1 MSYHIIY
8 DGNCN
13 LCVTFTK
20 LLSQYDRGELFN
32 YVPMQDKATLARFNI
47 SEADC
52 ALGMILLDAQQSD
65 RRWQGSAAAE
75 EIARLLPMG
84 EVFIAAYRAIPGM
97 KWLGDSAYE
106 QVRDNRYTWFGKT
119 DATYYSEYSFSCD
132 RESNCQSSDP

>member
-13 LCVTFTK
+13 LCLTFTK
-20 LLSQYDRGELFN
+20 LLAQYDRGKLFD
-32 YVPMQDKATLARFNI
+32 YVPMQDEKTLAQFGI

-52 ALGMILLDAQQSD
+52 ALGMILIDANQSD

-84 EVFIAAYRAIPGM
+84 EVFVAAYRAIPGM

-106 QVRDNRYTWFGKT
+106 QVRDNRYSWFGKT
-119 DATYYSEYSFSCD
+119 DTTYLSEYSFSCD
-132 RESNCQSSDP
+132 RKSDCQNNE